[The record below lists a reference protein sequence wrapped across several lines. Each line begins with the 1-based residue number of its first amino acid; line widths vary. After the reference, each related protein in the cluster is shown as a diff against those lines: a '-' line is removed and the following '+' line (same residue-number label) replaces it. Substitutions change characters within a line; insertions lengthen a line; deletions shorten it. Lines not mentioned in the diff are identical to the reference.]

1 MHFLHVIDKLDQ
13 VFLHKPHFCLHHL
26 CFQVCC
32 LTMELV
38 ATMKKLLQVDRAG
51 LIEVQEVEKRGR
63 IWDIYLQMGEVCK
76 DGLMLESLLQDLA
89 SDATLRVFVDSLE
102 QLMKLLQIILL
113 LLQLFLHYHF
123 SIVFARLKGGV
134 YKHSS
139 DNVDYG
145 EQSKGN
151 IEDVEQTP
159 ELPPAHGGQ
168 RVVVDVP
175 VLSPGHCHV
184 QGQYR
189 AVQSAEV
196 QLQGR
201 VLGQLSHLKVVK
213 IACNCL
219 REGNTKHVEQ
229 SEQK

>member
-1 MHFLHVIDKLDQ
+1 MEPLRQDVAGQ
-13 VFLHKPHFCLHHL
+13 VGRSLRDTKHCLVL
-26 CFQVCC
+26 SKTGC
-32 LTMELV
+32 
-38 ATMKKLLQVDRAG
+38 
-51 LIEVQEVEKRGR
+51 
-63 IWDIYLQMGEVCK
+63 
-76 DGLMLESLLQDLA
+76 
-89 SDATLRVFVDSLE
+89 
-102 QLMKLLQIILL
+102 
-113 LLQLFLHYHF
+113 
-123 SIVFARLKGGV
+123 
-134 YKHSS
+134 
-139 DNVDYG
+139 YG

-201 VLGQLSHLKVVK
+201 VLGQLSHLKVVE